1 MQMTYNQWV
10 KEVDRLIIQQVGLS
24 MHDLPD
30 WLSRDAYEDN
40 ISPEEAAQM
49 CLEEA
54 DFQQK
59 SSS

>member
-54 DFQQK
+54 DF
-59 SSS
+59 